1 MKNRILKRMLKMAS
15 EEVKVTFSFNLI
27 HDGGEIR
34 KSEVYSLEEYC
45 TDYDVYDADE
55 LSDLIEK
62 FSETPE
68 VDVDKGILIFTET
81 SKEKVLEELKSI
93 DDFSLNVMYNEDI
106 LDVFSMGDENLEI
119 DDPEY
124 EGILKGEVDYT
135 AKTDISVYG
144 EIIPNSIKFL

>member
-68 VDVDKGILIFTET
+68 LDVDNGILIFTET
-81 SKEKVLEELKSI
+81 SKEKVLEELRNI
-93 DDFSLNVMYNEDI
+93 DDFGLNVMYNEDI

-124 EGILKGEVDYT
+124 EEILNGEADYT

-144 EIIPNSIKFL
+144 EIILSSIKFL